1 MLPVTWYHYP
11 VALMPVAAAL
21 AIRDPR
27 SRPWIALAIVLVDVG
42 IVALPLVWVGVAVVL
57 YAAWMASRRAD
68 IADPR

>member
-27 SRPWIALAIVLVDVG
+27 SRPWVAAAIVLVDVG
-42 IVALPLVWVGVAVVL
+42 IVVLPLVWLAIGVVIA
-57 YAAWMASRRAD
+57 AAWRASRRAD
-68 IADPR
+68 AAVLR